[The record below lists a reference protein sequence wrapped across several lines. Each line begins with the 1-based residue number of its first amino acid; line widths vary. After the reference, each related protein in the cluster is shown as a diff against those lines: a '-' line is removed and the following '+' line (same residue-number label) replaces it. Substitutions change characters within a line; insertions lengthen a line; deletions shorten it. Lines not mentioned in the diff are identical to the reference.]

1 MPKRLKKKGKESPIL
16 KIRMPDA
23 DMRALERLTE
33 IERAK
38 RGGILGES
46 TMARE
51 LLLPQVRARLA
62 EVEAE
67 KAAA

>member
-1 MPKRLKKKGKESPIL
+1 MPKRLKKKGKESPVL

-23 DMRALERLTE
+23 DMRDLERLTE

-62 EVEAE
+62 EAEAD

>member
-1 MPKRLKKKGKESPIL
+1 MPKRLKKKGKDSPIL

-33 IERAK
+33 LERAK

-46 TMARE
+46 TLARE
-51 LLLPQVRARLA
+51 LLLPQLRARLA
-62 EVEAE
+62 EVEAQ